1 MKNKKYIKSLFTRV
15 LLSII
20 LFLVSSI
27 YINYSDKN
35 LLTYKKY
42 LYDKTF
48 NFSYVNNLYNK
59 YLGNI
64 LPFKNIYNDQM
75 VMSSDINY
83 SNRNAYLD
91 GVKIILNEN
100 DLIKTFKS
108 GIVVFLGEKEGF
120 NKTIIIQGSDG
131 VDYWYGNLENINVSL
146 YDYLDED
153 VILGNPINGELYL
166 KFVKN
171 SEVLNYEEFI

>member
-1 MKNKKYIKSLFTRV
+1 MKNKKYIKSLFTRI

-20 LFLVSSI
+20 LFLISSI
-27 YINYSDKN
+27 YINYSDKT

-42 LYDKTF
+42 LYNKTF
-48 NFSYVNNLYNK
+48 NFAYINNLYNK
-59 YLGNI
+59 YLGGI

-75 VMSSDINY
+75 VMSGDANY
-83 SNRNAYLD
+83 DNNEKYLD
-91 GVKIILNEN
+91 GVKINLNES

-131 VDYWYGNLENINVSL
+131 IDYWYGNLENINVSL
-146 YDYLDED
+146 YDYLEED

-166 KFVKN
+166 KFIKN
-171 SEVLNYEEFI
+171 GEVLNYEEFI